1 MSVGKDGDI
10 KDVVWDS
17 LAFDAGLS
25 KAMTIVAV
33 NGREYSGDVL
43 KAAVKRSVDE
53 PQPIELLI
61 KDFDRYRSVSLDY
74 HGGLRYPKLE
84 RGEGKDLLSS
94 IFESK
99 R

>member
-1 MSVGKDGDI
+1 M
-10 KDVVWDS
+10 
-17 LAFDAGLS
+17 
-25 KAMTIVAV
+25 
-33 NGREYSGDVL
+33 
-43 KAAVKRSVDE
+43 KRSVDE